1 MSNWISRGACRHEDP
16 ELFFPIAST
25 GPALQQ
31 ISAAKAI
38 CGRCTVHASCLS
50 YALDTMPDGVWGGTT
65 GDERRVM
72 REPSGRLSAG
82 AANPA
87 ISIEPRALAAHA
99 ARSRVTLTGT
109 A

>member
-25 GPALQQ
+25 
-31 ISAAKAI
+31 
-38 CGRCTVHASCLS
+38 
-50 YALDTMPDGVWGGTT
+50 
-65 GDERRVM
+65 
-72 REPSGRLSAG
+72 
-82 AANPA
+82 
-87 ISIEPRALAAHA
+87 EPRALAAHA